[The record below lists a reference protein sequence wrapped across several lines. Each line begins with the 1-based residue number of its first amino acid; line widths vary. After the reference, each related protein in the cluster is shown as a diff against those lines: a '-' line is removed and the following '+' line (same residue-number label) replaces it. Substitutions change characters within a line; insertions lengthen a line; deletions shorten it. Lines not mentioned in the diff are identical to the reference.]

1 MTRARPQSIRSR
13 PWWPVWLALIALSI
27 GACSDEP
34 DAPESAPTP
43 SEMGWSAITA
53 QQWPPRDEAQARD
66 ADLDINPGRV
76 NLAVVLD
83 MSGSMAESRCA
94 GEHRDKAAAARVAME
109 RWIESVP
116 DDANLGL
123 VTFDADGVDVPV
135 TPGTGNREAFL
146 RAVDTT
152 RPGGGTPLRSS
163 LEEAHDLLAAQGRR
177 QLGYGRYQLIVV
189 TDGAH
194 SSGEDPAPIIETIVT
209 NPANPVELHT
219 IGFCIDDS
227 ALRRPGWIN
236 YQSANNPAE
245 LAQGLSR
252 VLAESTAFEPL
263 EDFDEN

>member
-1 MTRARPQSIRSR
+1 MTRILLVPI
-13 PWWPVWLALIALSI
+13 VLLIA
-27 GACSDEP
+27 ACSDQP
-34 DAPESAPTP
+34 DAPEPAPTP
-43 SEMGWSAITA
+43 SEMGWSAITT
-53 QQWPPRDEAQARD
+53 QQWPPRDGASATN
-66 ADLDINPGRV
+66 ADLDIDPGRV
-76 NLAVVLD
+76 NIAVVLD

-94 GEHRDKAAAARVAME
+94 GEHRDKAAAARVAMG

-123 VTFDADGVDVPV
+123 VTFDTSGVEVAV
-135 TPGTGNREAFL
+135 SPGTRNREAFR
-146 RAVDTT
+146 RAVGTT
-152 RPGGGTPLRSS
+152 QPGGGTPLRSS
-163 LEEAHDLLAAQGRR
+163 LQEAHELLATQGRR

-194 SSGEDPAPIIETIVT
+194 SSGEDPAPVIETIVT

-219 IGFCIDDS
+219 IGFCIDES
-227 ALRRPGWIN
+227 ALRRPGWVN

-263 EDFDEN
+263 EDFHEN

>member
-1 MTRARPQSIRSR
+1 MTRILLV
-13 PWWPVWLALIALSI
+13 PVVLLIA
-27 GACSDEP
+27 ACSDQPDTPEP
-34 DAPESAPTP
+34 APTP
-43 SEMGWSAITA
+43 SEMGWSAITE
-53 QQWPPRDEAQARD
+53 QQWPPRNEAPATE

-76 NLAVVLD
+76 NIAVVLD

-94 GEHRDKAAAARVAME
+94 GEHRDKAAAARVAMG

-123 VTFDADGVDVPV
+123 VTFDAAGVEVAV
-135 TPGTGNREAFL
+135 SPGTGNREAFR
-146 RAVDTT
+146 RAVGTT

-163 LEEAHDLLAAQGRR
+163 LQEAHELLAAQGRR

-227 ALRRPGWIN
+227 ALRRPGWVN

-263 EDFDEN
+263 EDFHEN